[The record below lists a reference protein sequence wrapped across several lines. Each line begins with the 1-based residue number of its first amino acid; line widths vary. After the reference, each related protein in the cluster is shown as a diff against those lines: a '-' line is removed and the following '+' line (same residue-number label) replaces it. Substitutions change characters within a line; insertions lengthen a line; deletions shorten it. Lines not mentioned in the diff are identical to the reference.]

1 MRNLFQLPNPH
12 TRVGY
17 LLEGIQCSDAGLQA
31 AMASVETDNGD
42 TGKRNDFEATASYLV
57 KYDPEEHQAR
67 QELQQEAQNG
77 DHA

>member
-1 MRNLFQLPNPH
+1 
-12 TRVGY
+12 
-17 LLEGIQCSDAGLQA
+17 
-31 AMASVETDNGD
+31 MASVETDNGD

-67 QELQQEAQNG
+67 QELQQEAQSR